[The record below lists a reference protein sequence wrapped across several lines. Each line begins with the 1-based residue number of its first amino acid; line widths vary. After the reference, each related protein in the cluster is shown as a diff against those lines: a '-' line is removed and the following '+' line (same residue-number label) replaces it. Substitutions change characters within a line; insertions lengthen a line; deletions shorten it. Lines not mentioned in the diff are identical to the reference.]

1 MHNPFM
7 IVRDK
12 ITHTY
17 CIACTN
23 ILIKCPQMPSDIE
36 QGLAT
41 VLESLSNRLNKDRL
55 SRCFMH
61 PLLVR
66 HVHVRVIEL
75 LKY

>member
-7 IVRDK
+7 FVSDK
-12 ITHTY
+12 TTHILY
-17 CIACTN
+17 CMH
-23 ILIKCPQMPSDIE
+23 KCPQMPSDIE

-55 SRCFMH
+55 TRCFMH